1 MKVKHGVMDIS
12 LENQDPMMDPPDQ
25 VANDMDSQQEIE
37 DFEENSYNYGEME
50 NAAEDQSMAEHTMKD
65 MVYYNVL

>member
-1 MKVKHGVMDIS
+1 MDIS

-25 VANDMDSQQEIE
+25 EANDMDSQQEIE
-37 DFEENSYNYGEME
+37 DFEENPYNYGEME
-50 NAAEDQSMAEHTMKD
+50 NAAEDQSMAEQTMKD